1 MPTRHIDSE
10 KAITSDASGAV
21 AVPNPAPAW
30 TAPELANPHANA
42 EKPDKVRRMFSA
54 IAPSYDLNNRLHS
67 LWRDQ
72 AWRRFAVRSAG
83 VRAGDVCLDI
93 ACGTGDLTELLG
105 ATPASRVIGVDFTPA
120 MLDIARQKLA
130 RRASMVQGKTTYQEG
145 DATALA
151 FPDAFADV
159 ITIAFGIR
167 NVSDPARALREFAR
181 VLKPGGRLV
190 ILEFSRP
197 TFAPARWLNDFYCGW
212 VMPRTATWI
221 SRDRSGAYKYLP
233 KSVGTFMP
241 RELMLQ
247 TMADAGFA
255 ETSASP
261 LTMGICQCYRGVR
274 AR

>member
-1 MPTRHIDSE
+1 MTSTRAESE
-10 KAITSDASGAV
+10 KTITPEAPGSGGSGAG
-21 AVPNPAPAW
+21 APAW

-72 AWRRFAVRSAG
+72 AWRRFAVR
-83 VRAGDVCLDI
+83 RAQVKPGDVCLDI
-93 ACGTGDLTELLG
+93 ACGTGDLTELLA

-120 MLDIARQKLA
+120 MLEVAREKLK
-130 RRASMVQGKTTYQEG
+130 RRATSAQGKASYEEG
-145 DATALA
+145 DATALR

-159 ITIAFGIR
+159 LTIAFGIR
-167 NVSDPARALREFAR
+167 NVSDPGRAIREFAR

-190 ILEFSRP
+190 VLEFDRP

-221 SRDRSGAYKYLP
+221 SRDRSGAYRYLP

-241 RELMLQ
+241 RANMVRLLEQ
-247 TMADAGFA
+247 QGFTA
-255 ETSASP
+255 VHARP
-261 LTMGICQCYRGVR
+261 LTLGICVCYSGIKVL
-274 AR
+274 